1 MPEESTTPDLVEVT
15 RRMMDALNRRD
26 LAAYMAFYATDA
38 VFDLSDVGIGTFE
51 GVEAIRGFF
60 DDWHGNWEDY
70 LVEVDEVLDLGR
82 GVVFAAYREGGRL
95 VGSEGR
101 VEQRRG
107 RVAVWVQ
114 GRLERVTNYLD
125 IDEARA
131 AAERLAE
138 ERR

>member
-1 MPEESTTPDLVEVT
+1 MSEESTTPDLVELT

-26 LAAYMAFYATDA
+26 LDAYMGFYATDA

-51 GVEAIRGFF
+51 GVAAIRAFF
-60 DDWHGNWEDY
+60 DDWHRNWEDY
-70 LVEVDEVLDLGR
+70 LVEVDEVLHLGHD
-82 GVVFAAYREGGRL
+82 VVFTAYREEGRL

-107 RVAVWVQ
+107 RVALWVQ
-114 GRLERVTNYLD
+114 ARVERVTNYLD
-125 IDEARA
+125 IGQARA

-138 ERR
+138 SRG